1 MEKIKMERIVK
12 TYYDA
17 LEEGKVLGRKCL
29 SCGHIEFPPY
39 LCCNECG
46 GLDTEWIDLT
56 NVRAKVTQILPPL
69 IVFPETEYK
78 EANGGFMAVSV
89 QIEDA
94 HPVVSTLVH
103 ADSARYDE
111 LHDKLDTL
119 VVRPTIVQG
128 EDTKV
133 AVWELD
139 GDEATD
145 RWVAEH
151 PAGQAAAKNAASGAA
166 ATEAAAAVNVM
177 DDEVV
182 KTVIACTA
190 EAYEIDEE
198 EITLQTD
205 IREDLSNQ
213 SMKMIAMLAGIEEE
227 LDVTIEIPEAGN
239 LNTILEF
246 VNRVKEKK
254 GQAPI
259 GAEAGNES
267 FAAAQTEAAGAVS
280 GADVMDEVAK
290 TVIAC
295 AAEAYEMEEDEI
307 TLDTDIREDLSNQ
320 SMKMIAML
328 AGIEEELDVTI
339 EIPEAGNLN
348 TIRDFV
354 ELARSRR

>member
-1 MEKIKMERIVK
+1 MEKIKMEKIVK

-56 NVRAKVTQILPPL
+56 HVRAKVNQILPPL

-78 EANGGFMAVSV
+78 EANGGFMAVAV
-89 QIEDA
+89 QIENA

-111 LHDKLDTL
+111 LHDKLDSL

-151 PAGQAAAKNAASGAA
+151 PAGQAVKAEASAQAA
-166 ATEAAAAVNVM
+166 AEAAAENVM
-177 DDEVV
+177 DDEIV
-182 KTVIACTA
+182 KTVISCTA
-190 EAYEIDEE
+190 EAYEVDES

-213 SMKMIAMLAGIEEE
+213 SMKMIAMLGGIEEE

-259 GAEAGNES
+259 GAGSGAGS
-267 FAAAQTEAAGAVS
+267 AAAAQTASAGSAAS
-280 GADVMDEVAK
+280 ADVMDEVAK

-295 AAEAYEMEEDEI
+295 AAEAYEVDEDEI
-307 TLDTDIREDLSNQ
+307 TMDTDIREDLSNQ

-354 ELARSRR
+354 ELVRTRR

>member
-1 MEKIKMERIVK
+1 MEKIKMEKIVK

-17 LEEGKVLGRKCL
+17 LEEGKVLGRKCQ

-56 NVRAKVTQILPPL
+56 HVRAKVNQILPPL

-78 EANGGFMAVSV
+78 EANGGFMAVAV
-89 QIEDA
+89 QIENA

-111 LHDKLDTL
+111 LHDKLDSL

-151 PAGQAAAKNAASGAA
+151 PAGQAVSSGNEAPAAG
-166 ATEAAAAVNVM
+166 EAAVLENVM

-182 KTVIACTA
+182 KTVIACA
-190 EAYEIDEE
+190 AAAYEVDED

-254 GQAPI
+254 GQALI
-259 GAEAGNES
+259 GAGS
-267 FAAAQTEAAGAVS
+267 GTGSSGAAQTSAAAGTS
-280 GADVMDEVAK
+280 SADVMDEVAK

-295 AAEAYEMEEDEI
+295 AAEAYEVDEDEI
-307 TLDTDIREDLSNQ
+307 TMDTDIREDLSNQ

>member
-56 NVRAKVTQILPPL
+56 HVRAKVNQILPPL

-78 EANGGFMAVSV
+78 EANGGFMAVAV

-111 LHDKLDTL
+111 LHAKLDSL

-151 PAGQAAAKNAASGAA
+151 PAGQAAVKNAASGAA
-166 ATEAAAAVNVM
+166 AAETAAVNVM

-182 KTVIACTA
+182 KTVISCTA
-190 EAYEIDEE
+190 EAYEVDEE

-259 GAEAGNES
+259 GAGAGNGSAEGGQ
-267 FAAAQTEAAGAVS
+267 AAAAGAAS

-295 AAEAYEMEEDEI
+295 AAEAYEVEEDEI
-307 TLDTDIREDLSNQ
+307 TMDTDIREDLSNQ

-328 AGIEEELDVTI
+328 AGIEEGLDVTI

>member
-17 LEEGKVLGRKCL
+17 LEDGKVLGRKCL

-56 NVRAKVTQILPPL
+56 HVRAKVNQILPPL

-78 EANGGFMAVSV
+78 EANGGFMAVAV

-103 ADSARYDE
+103 ADSSRYEE
-111 LHDKLDTL
+111 LHDRLESL

-145 RWVAEH
+145 CWVAQH
-151 PAGQAAAKNAASGAA
+151 PAGQAAIKSASS
-166 ATEAAAAVNVM
+166 EAAAGIEKAARNVM
-177 DDEVV
+177 EDEIV
-182 KTVIACTA
+182 
-190 EAYEIDEE
+190 
-198 EITLQTD
+198 
-205 IREDLSNQ
+205 
-213 SMKMIAMLAGIEEE
+213 
-227 LDVTIEIPEAGN
+227 
-239 LNTILEF
+239 
-246 VNRVKEKK
+246 
-254 GQAPI
+254 
-259 GAEAGNES
+259 
-267 FAAAQTEAAGAVS
+267 
-280 GADVMDEVAK
+280 K

-295 AAEAYEMEEDEI
+295 AAEAYEVDEDEI
-307 TLDTDIREDLSNQ
+307 ALNTDIREDLSNQ

>member
-1 MEKIKMERIVK
+1 MEFNRGYPFRGVVALSISLVK
-12 TYYDA
+12 SRVQFLRSA
-17 LEEGKVLGRKCL
+17 PQRLRL
-29 SCGHIEFPPY
+29 F
-39 LCCNECG
+39 
-46 GLDTEWIDLT
+46 
-56 NVRAKVTQILPPL
+56 
-69 IVFPETEYK
+69 
-78 EANGGFMAVSV
+78 AVSPV
-89 QIEDA
+89 LAQRREALADKPQEHA
-94 HPVVSTLVH
+94 EPHAFAVHAVEPVVPV
-103 ADSARYDE
+103 
-111 LHDKLDTL
+111 
-119 VVRPTIVQG
+119 P
-128 EDTKV
+128 
-133 AVWELD
+133 
-139 GDEATD
+139 
-145 RWVAEH
+145 
-151 PAGQAAAKNAASGAA
+151 AAKPR
-166 ATEAAAAVNVM
+166 
-177 DDEVV
+177 
-182 KTVIACTA
+182 KPVIACTA

-259 GAEAGNES
+259 GAGAGNGSAEAGQ
-267 FAAAQTEAAGAVS
+267 AAAAGAAS

-295 AAEAYEMEEDEI
+295 AAEAYEVEEDEI
-307 TLDTDIREDLSNQ
+307 TMDTDIREDLSNQ